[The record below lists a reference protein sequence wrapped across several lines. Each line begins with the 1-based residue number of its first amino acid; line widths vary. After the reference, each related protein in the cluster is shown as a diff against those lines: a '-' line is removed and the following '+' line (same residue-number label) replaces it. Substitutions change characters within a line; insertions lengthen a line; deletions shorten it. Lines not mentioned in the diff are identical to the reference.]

1 MWTLGHRTSEAV
13 LVGNYLLL
21 NVRLFNSQGDVGV
34 RRDSHQLR
42 RWYQELMGYNFV
54 VINMC
59 ARMMKD
65 VDALTRHF
73 GKAIALY
80 CMQVHLMRSGDILR
94 RPLSYDFENFHT
106 AHKLKSILPSS
117 PLTTDS
123 QTFVP
128 TFSSSVVALPIQTSI
143 AIPSSIRILYHSAI
157 MFSSAPSQSINPPVN
172 PSRKPLYTTL
182 TSHQSLV

>member
-1 MWTLGHRTSEAV
+1 MWILSHRTSEAV

-73 GKAIALY
+73 GKTIALY

-94 RPLSYDFENFHT
+94 
-106 AHKLKSILPSS
+106 
-117 PLTTDS
+117 
-123 QTFVP
+123 
-128 TFSSSVVALPIQTSI
+128 
-143 AIPSSIRILYHSAI
+143 
-157 MFSSAPSQSINPPVN
+157 
-172 PSRKPLYTTL
+172 
-182 TSHQSLV
+182 